1 MNREGMYQFNQKNQW
16 RNQKFSN
23 QVLKVNLFKKK
34 KLPKE
39 F

>member
-1 MNREGMYQFNQKNQW
+1 MNREGMYKFNQTNQW
-16 RNQKFSN
+16 RNQKFTK
-23 QVLKVNLFKKK
+23 QVLRENLFKKK